1 MNSSKHSIKMYVL
14 FILLGFIGNITL
26 GILKFPQTYPINEI
40 LIPMFAGMAAYGGVK
55 IFLSFFKRSD

>member
-1 MNSSKHSIKMYVL
+1 MYVL

-55 IFLSFFKRSD
+55 ILLYFFKRND